1 MSTTQLLQRLVLPTP
16 TTPEPLLYA
25 RTSGDAKVVPGG
37 VVLQAGASLSFDTS
51 FGVFHVGRWRR
62 LTTIDALYVSVRA
75 SGLGVAEVVAVTGS
89 NEEVIASA
97 DLPRGEGSP
106 RAVELCVPSVRS
118 STHGTYFVR
127 VRATTGE
134 VCATGG
140 EWRSSDPAPRDVRLS
155 LSITTFNR
163 QDYVRKTVHA
173 VLDLESTLESLRG
186 KVRVLVVDNAR
197 NVTFDA
203 APDAPLTVV
212 ENGNLGGAGGFA
224 RGLMEL
230 RKAGWATHVL
240 FMDDDITLEPEA
252 LVRTMAL
259 FRNAKDPKLCVHGA
273 MLSEER
279 PWLQFEAGSEY
290 SFRSIY
296 PLQALGR
303 EDDLRHREVAIA
315 DAPEIPF
322 DYTAWWYTA
331 FPIDIT
337 RDNPLPVFVRGDD
350 VGFGL
355 MHTGKHSV
363 CLNGVIV
370 WHADFGLKNNPS
382 SLYYESRNLALVD
395 TLVFDRHHWW
405 NLAYRFASF
414 GFRNLFSMRY
424 ASTEYMLKGL
434 HAFLAGPE
442 AWMAI
447 DHAALHDELRQC
459 AEEKPAPLSPELAA
473 IAPRTPRH
481 KLLRAWGF
489 LFALLTVG
497 GYLIPRPLRLRG
509 HGVAP
514 IDARAVGVATLRNTV
529 LYRHDRIADGYVVER
544 DAKRFFVLLGKVARS
559 IGSIAVN
566 YGKLKRA
573 YRAAYPEM
581 VSDAAWEARFS
592 AALKP

>member
-1 MSTTQLLQRLVLPTP
+1 MSATHLLQRLTLPTP

-25 RTSGDAKVVPGG
+25 RTAGDARVVPDGI
-37 VVLQAGASLSFDTS
+37 VLQAGAQVSFDTS

-62 LTTIDALYVSVRA
+62 LTSVDVLAVSVRA
-75 SGLGVAEVVAVTGS
+75 GGIGVAEVIAVTNGV
-89 NEEVIASA
+89 EETIASA
-97 DLPRGEGSP
+97 ELPRGEGAATQVTLEVP
-106 RAVELCVPSVRS
+106 RVST
-118 STHGTYFVR
+118 STHGVYFVR

-134 VCATGG
+134 VCMTGG
-140 EWRSSDPAPRDVRLS
+140 EWVTTQAPAREVRLS

-163 QDYVRKTVHA
+163 QHYVTKTVGA
-173 VLDLESTLESLRG
+173 VLELERSIEALRG
-186 KVRVLVVDNAR
+186 RVRVLVVDNAR

-203 APDAPLTVV
+203 PASAPLTVV

-259 FRNAKDPKLCVHGA
+259 FSYACDPKLCVHGA

-303 EDDLRHREVAIA
+303 EDDLRSREVALM

-331 FPIDIT
+331 FPIDVT

-350 VGFGL
+350 VAFGL

-395 TLVFDRHHWW
+395 TLVFDRHRWW

-434 HAFLAGPE
+434 DAFLAGPGE
-442 AWMAI
+442 WMKI

-459 AEEKPAPLSPELAA
+459 AEEKPAPLSPELAR
-473 IAPRTPRH
+473 IAPRAPRH
-481 KLLRAWGF
+481 KALRAWGF
-489 LFALLTVG
+489 LFALLTLG
-497 GYLIPRPLRLRG
+497 GVLIPRPLRLRG

-514 IDARAVGVATLRNTV
+514 IDARAVGVAVLRNTI
-529 LYRHDRIADGYVVER
+529 LYRHDRIDDGYVVER
-544 DAKRFFVLLGKVARS
+544 DTRRFFTLLRRVAAS
-559 IGSIAVN
+559 VVSIAAN
-566 YGKLKRA
+566 YGRLKRE

-592 AALKP
+592 AALKR